1 MPLIAVK
8 KANVNRII
16 QLDPGQATGKT
27 KQLFEAVQIKWGAV
41 PNLFRVLGIS
51 PAALEGYLRFSDALA
66 GGRLG
71 PRVREQI
78 ALVVAEANF
87 CSYCLSTH
95 TFLGG
100 KVGLT
105 NTEIANARHARG
117 ADRKTDAILKLAR
130 GIVVQR
136 GEVNDADFEQARP
149 SGLTDGD
156 FVETVANVA
165 LNIFA
170 NYVNHA
176 ARTVVDFP
184 EVQPGNGPGATMPG
198 CAQPTPTRPDAAATT
213 GPAPN

>member
-1 MPLIAVK
+1 VTVGK
-8 KANVNRII
+8 SNVNRII
-16 QLDPGQATGKT
+16 QLDPVQATGKT

-41 PNLFRVLGIS
+41 PNLFRVLGVS
-51 PAALEGYLRFSDALA
+51 PAALEGYLHFSDALA
-66 GGRLG
+66 GGRLS

-78 ALVVAEANF
+78 ALIVGEANF
-87 CSYCLSTH
+87 CGYCLSKH

-105 NTEIANARHARG
+105 KTDIAEARHARA
-117 ADRKTDAILKLAR
+117 ADRRTDAILKLVR
-130 GIVVQR
+130 CIVVQR
-136 GEVNDADFEQARP
+136 GEVNDADFELAHL

-156 FVETVANVA
+156 VVEIVANVA

-184 EVQPGNGPGATMPG
+184 EVQPGNGPGATTPG
-198 CAQPTPTRPDAAATT
+198 C
-213 GPAPN
+213 G

>member
-1 MPLIAVK
+1 VLRPIAAQ
-8 KANVNRII
+8 KAKVNRII
-16 QLDPGQATGKT
+16 QLDPAQATGKT
-27 KQLFEAVQIKWGAV
+27 RQLFEAVQVKWGAV
-41 PNLFRVLGIS
+41 PNLFRVLGVS
-51 PAALEGYLRFSDALA
+51 PGALEGYLHFGDALA
-66 GGRLG
+66 GGSLS

-87 CSYCLSTH
+87 CGYCLSTH

-100 KVGLT
+100 KAGLT
-105 NTEIANARHARG
+105 KTDIADARHARA

-130 GIVVQR
+130 AIVVQR

-156 FVETVANVA
+156 IVETVANVA
-165 LNIFA
+165 LSIFA

-184 EVQPGNGPGATMPG
+184 EVQPGNGLGVTTPE
-198 CAQPTPTRPDAAATT
+198 CA
-213 GPAPN
+213 

>member
-1 MPLIAVK
+1 M
-8 KANVNRII
+8 NRII

-184 EVQPGNGPGATMPG
+184 EVQPGNGPGATTPG

>member
-1 MPLIAVK
+1 LARNVHWIALPPIAVG

-16 QLDPGQATGKT
+16 QLDPAQATGKA
-27 KQLFEAVQIKWGAV
+27 KQLFEAVQVKWGAV
-41 PNLFRVLGIS
+41 PNLFRVLGVA
-51 PAALEGYLRFSDALA
+51 PAALEGYLDLGDALA
-66 GGRLG
+66 GGSLS

-87 CSYCLSTH
+87 CGYCLSTH
-95 TFLGG
+95 TLLGG

-105 NTEIANARHARG
+105 KTEIANARHARA

-136 GEVNDADFEQARP
+136 GAVNNADFEQARA
-149 SGLTDGD
+149 SGLTDGEV
-156 FVETVANVA
+156 VETVANVA

-184 EVQPGNGPGATMPG
+184 EVQPGNG
-198 CAQPTPTRPDAAATT
+198 
-213 GPAPN
+213 APEIE

>member
-1 MPLIAVK
+1 
-8 KANVNRII
+8 VNRII
-16 QLDPGQATGKT
+16 QLEPAQAAGKT
-27 KQLFEAVQIKWGAV
+27 KPLFGAVQAKWGV
-41 PNLFRVLGIS
+41 MPNLFRVLGVS
-51 PAALEGYLRFSDALA
+51 PAALEGYLHFDDAL
-66 GGRLG
+66 GGGSLSPG
-71 PRVREQI
+71 VREQI

-105 NTEIANARHARG
+105 NKEIADARHARA

-136 GEVNDADFEQARP
+136 GEVSDADFEQARA
-149 SGLTDGD
+149 SGLTDRD
-156 FVETVANVA
+156 IVETVANVA

-184 EVQPGNGPGATMPG
+184 EVQPGNGPGARAP
-198 CAQPTPTRPDAAATT
+198 
-213 GPAPN
+213 GPA